1 VSTPRISFVSARIRS
16 PRRLRRDFLGP
27 GLRPAV
33 QLRLDSR
40 VHSHLRAKTA
50 SKHTPSIR
58 YAHFG
63 VPRAQILSQL
73 RPYTTIAYDK
83 ISCEL
88 KLFPAPFLLAQYDR
102 LAKASTVSTREAR
115 LTAVQDQSPQRSQ
128 WPRVPPRELRVT

>member
-1 VSTPRISFVSARIRS
+1 LSTPRISFVSARIQA

-27 GLRPAV
+27 GLRPAI

-40 VHSHLRAKTA
+40 VRSQLRAKTA

-102 LAKASTVSTREAR
+102 LAKASTVYTREER
-115 LTAVQDQSPQRSQ
+115 LTGVKDQ
-128 WPRVPPRELRVT
+128 